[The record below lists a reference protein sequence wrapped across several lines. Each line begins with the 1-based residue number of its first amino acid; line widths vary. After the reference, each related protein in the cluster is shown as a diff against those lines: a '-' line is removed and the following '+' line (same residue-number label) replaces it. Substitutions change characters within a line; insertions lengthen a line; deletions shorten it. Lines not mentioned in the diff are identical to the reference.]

1 MKTIGLLGG
10 TGWVSTQEYY
20 RIINQQTNKRLGGLS
35 FPTIILYS
43 VNYEEINEMNK
54 RNDMEGVFSLVFDV
68 TKKLINAGADG
79 IVLGANTLHFF
90 ANALEKKID
99 KPIIHIA
106 SATAKKI
113 KQSKLSK
120 VALLGT
126 KTTMEEN
133 FYSDKLRNEQ
143 IDVLIPD
150 EKERNFIH
158 YVIMNELLKSKFE
171 SKTKLRFLEIIEKL
185 HTKGA
190 EGIALACTEIPFLIH
205 QEDIDIQL
213 FNTLHIHATAAV
225 DFAIGGQQSSDGN
238 SQ

>member
-1 MKTIGLLGG
+1 
-10 TGWVSTQEYY
+10 
-20 RIINQQTNKRLGGLS
+20 
-35 FPTIILYS
+35 
-43 VNYEEINEMNK
+43 
-54 RNDMEGVFSLVFDV
+54 
-68 TKKLINAGADG
+68 
-79 IVLGANTLHFF
+79 VLGANTLHFF